1 MTIFKRLGSF
11 RCCQKIHEMVTRGQ
25 HCSPVEK
32 VNRCSN
38 DRQHTEQ
45 GRAVGVTRGHVELS
59 ERIEVI
65 VGGVAG
71 GRVFQAGWA
80 GLDEVGGATG
90 GEKQVLRGAQQDGRD
105 VGPERE

>member
-1 MTIFKRLGSF
+1 M
-11 RCCQKIHEMVTRGQ
+11 
-25 HCSPVEK
+25 
-32 VNRCSN
+32 
-38 DRQHTEQ
+38 
-45 GRAVGVTRGHVELS
+45 TRGHVELS

-105 VGPERE
+105 VGPERERTWKPHNNVAENNILKYYKYLKNHSSACPEIIL